1 MIKSSECISFTL
13 SQTYYDYGCWLWFKQ
28 ELPHILPKISLKRKA
43 KKNSLKLNRLK
54 KNSNQQTD
62 KIGIFSIFS
71 KEAFHTECTYN
82 EKKNQKQKTIEHMK
96 SNFLR

>member
-13 SQTYYDYGCWLWFKQ
+13 SQTYYDYGRWLWFKQ

-54 KNSNQQTD
+54 K
-62 KIGIFSIFS
+62 KKKEEICSIFS

-82 EKKNQKQKTIEHMK
+82 EKKNKNKKQLSI
-96 SNFLR
+96 

>member
-54 KNSNQQTD
+54 KKKKRKKFVQYSLKKPFILSALTMKKKTKNKKQL
-62 KIGIFSIFS
+62 SI
-71 KEAFHTECTYN
+71 
-82 EKKNQKQKTIEHMK
+82 
-96 SNFLR
+96 